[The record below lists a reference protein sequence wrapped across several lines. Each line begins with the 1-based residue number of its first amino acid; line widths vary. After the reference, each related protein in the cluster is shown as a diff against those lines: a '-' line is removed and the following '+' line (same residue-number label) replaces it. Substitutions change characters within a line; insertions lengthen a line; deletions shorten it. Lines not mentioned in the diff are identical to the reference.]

1 MFCMKCGNQ
10 IPDDSVTC
18 PVCGAPVENAAP
30 AAPVAPAAQYAP
42 ASAVIPSSTTYDIG
56 GFVGDFGKNPIEACT
71 SRDQSKHFLL
81 GLTFPVFYLVMD
93 FIFDLLADYVTVKS
107 AIFNFFEGALAFG
120 AFFGIVFLLY
130 NAFKVK
136 KVDFL
141 STCSWIGLALAPYS
155 LMIVVTW
162 LNSKLLSALDYKVFS
177 ISGALNTATMVF
189 LAVVLYDYFYSK
201 RTEKGS
207 KMTALYFTVTSIA
220 AWKLAE
226 TILSWMIDKLF
237 F

>member
-18 PVCGAPVENAAP
+18 PVCGAPVENTAP

-81 GLTFPVFYLVMD
+81 GLTFPVFYLVMN

-107 AIFNFFEGALAFG
+107 AIFNF
-120 AFFGIVFLLY
+120 
-130 NAFKVK
+130 
-136 KVDFL
+136 
-141 STCSWIGLALAPYS
+141 

-177 ISGALNTATMVF
+177 VSGALNTATMVF

-226 TILSWMIDKLF
+226 TILSWMINKLF